1 MKSIK
6 IIIFLIAIN
15 TFAQTKIKGLVVNI
29 NNKPIGFASIQL
41 VEKETD
47 LTQNYTSSNEK
58 GEFSLPIPDNKKQ
71 YFLKIRLLGYKL
83 KNIQLKNFNNLKI
96 PLEERVEE
104 LKEIIIN
111 VDFKEFKVE
120 NDTITYKLNSI
131 TNKTERNLKDIVEK
145 LPGLSIDE
153 NKKINYQGRKIEKV
167 IIDGNDFFGKKHE
180 MATENL
186 SAEAI
191 KGIKLLK
198 NFKDFD
204 DISSQKT
211 GKIVLNVT
219 LKKDYRN
226 RIVGNI
232 DGKSGL
238 LEKYQAHSNLFK
250 FVNKGNF
257 ALVSEA
263 NNIGE
268 PAINLMDYIEMSGG
282 IKNFVKSNR
291 NNGTGTLEIDHS
303 KTPRFVFVK
312 NDTHTRKT
320 FFNSINFTNQF
331 SKRTK
336 LTGYINFDKTD
347 INELLTNRKTY
358 VGENPFVINEHK
370 VQNSTSYLGNS
381 YVTLSHKINKNEV
394 LTYNFKFNP
403 LKDNYFK
410 NINQNFNVS
419 QKKENKLFFLGQNL
433 AYKNQLKDDFYIEL
447 NLFYDIKNQKS
458 TINYNANQPFL
469 GLDFT
474 NEPQLLNQGND
485 KLNNINLD
493 ISSFYNFSKKT
504 ELKSIVSFGSKIN
517 KIDLN
522 SNHNKFDLNLKGVKN
537 QFGFYNKLYHKFNW
551 NFSTEIG
558 LNYINNSLNINNLRT
573 NQNWALPDLLLSYQL
588 KNNQSLNFN
597 FLQKN
602 KNCSIYQS
610 NLVQLI
616 SNYNT
621 IINPNIDIFTPIED
635 TVFGL
640 NYNAYSYTRSTTF
653 DIMANYTITKN
664 AISYNTVV
672 KENYIEK
679 NYERVPSHSFM
690 IKSKYNSSI
699 KSLKYRFSAE
709 FVKTKTYSYFNT
721 KKSMNDLFSYSTRL
735 ILNLDRKSFA
745 NTRINLFY
753 NRNVSKNEF
762 SELDYSINNFYVI
775 PEVYGKYNNLLW
787 SLSYKYTKIKSG
799 FKNQEINDL
808 KFSLQWKFSRNIELF
823 LKGNNILN
831 LKNNPR
837 ITYRSDNSYSQF
849 TKLEQLKGSLLV
861 GMRYHF

>member
-1 MKSIK
+1 MKFIK
-6 IIIFLIAIN
+6 IIVFFIAIN
-15 TFAQTKIKGLVVNI
+15 TFSQTKIKGFVVSI
-29 NNKPIGFASIQL
+29 DNKPIGFASIQL
-41 VEKETD
+41 IEKETD
-47 LTQNYTSSNEK
+47 LTQNYTTSNEK
-58 GEFSLPIPDNKKQ
+58 GEFSLPIPDNKKH
-71 YFLKIRLLGYKL
+71 YFLKIRLLGYKP

-96 PLEERVEE
+96 ILKERLEE
-104 LKEIIIN
+104 LKEIIID

-120 NDTITYKLNSI
+120 NDTITYKLNKI
-131 TNKTERNLKDIVEK
+131 TDKTERNLKDLVEK

-153 NKKINYQGRKIEKV
+153 DKKINYQGRKIEKV

-186 SAEAI
+186 STEAI

-257 ALVSEA
+257 SLVSEL

-268 PAINLMDYIEMSGG
+268 PAINMMDYIEMSGG
-282 IKNFVKSNR
+282 IRNFVKSNR
-291 NNGTGTLEIDHS
+291 NNGTGILDIDHS

-312 NDTHTRKT
+312 NDIDKRKT

-331 SKRTK
+331 SKKTK

-347 INELLTNRKTY
+347 INELLTNRKIY
-358 VGENPFVINEHK
+358 AGENPFVINEYK
-370 VQNSTSYLGNS
+370 IQNSTSYLGNS
-381 YVTLSHKINKNEV
+381 YVTLSHRVNKNQI

-410 NINQNFNVS
+410 AINQNFNLS
-419 QKKENKLFFLGQNL
+419 EKKENKLFFWGQNL
-433 AYKNQLKDDFYIEL
+433 AYKNQLKDNFYIEL
-447 NLFYDIKNQKS
+447 NFFYDIKNQTN

-469 GLDFT
+469 GLNFT
-474 NEPQLLNQGND
+474 NEPQLLNQRND
-485 KLNNINLD
+485 KLNNLNLD
-493 ISSFYNFSKKT
+493 ISSFYNFTEKT
-504 ELKSIVSFGSKIN
+504 ELKSIVSFGNEIN

-522 SNHNKFDLNLKGVKN
+522 SNHNKFDFNLRGVKN
-537 QFGFYNKLYHKFNW
+537 QFSFYNKLFHKFNRD
-551 NFSTEIG
+551 FSSELG
-558 LNYINNSLNINNLRT
+558 LNYINNSLNINDLNT
-573 NQNWALPDLLLSYQL
+573 KQNWVLPDLLLNYQF

-597 FLQKN
+597 FLQKI

-621 IINPNIDIFTPIED
+621 LINPNTDLFTPIED
-635 TVFGL
+635 MVFGL
-640 NYNAYSYTRSTTF
+640 NYNSYSYIRNTTF
-653 DIMANYTITKN
+653 DILANYITTKN
-664 AISYNTVV
+664 AISYNTIV
-672 KENYIEK
+672 KDNYIEK
-679 NYERVPSHSFM
+679 NYIRVPSHSFM
-690 IKSKYNSSI
+690 VKSKYNSSI
-699 KSLKYRFSAE
+699 KSVKYRFSTE
-709 FVKTKTYSYFNT
+709 FVKTRTYSYFNT
-721 KKSMNDLFSYSTRL
+721 KKNISDLFLYSARL
-735 ILNLDRKSFA
+735 ILNLSTKNFV
-745 NTRINLFY
+745 NTRVNMFY
-753 NRNVSKNEF
+753 KKNVSRNEF
-762 SELDYSINNFYVI
+762 SELDYSINNFYII
-775 PEVYGKYNNLLW
+775 PEIYGKFDDLLW
-787 SLSYKYTKIKSG
+787 NLSYKYSKIKSN
-799 FKNQEINDL
+799 FKNQEIIDL
-808 KFSLQWKFSRNIELF
+808 KFSLQWKFSKKIELF
-823 LKGNNILN
+823 FKGDNILN
-831 LKNNPR
+831 LKNNPH
-837 ITYRSDNSYSQF
+837 ITYRNDNSYSQF